1 MTYNEKLCRIFLNY
15 LKIFQRDKK
24 KLYAICRFSILSGFL
39 LQFNIGRTVFMSIIV
54 PENLP
59 AIDILKEENI
69 FVMENSRA
77 ISQDIRPL
85 KILLLNLMPTKINTE
100 NQLIRLIGNTPLQVE
115 LTLLN
120 TKTHKSKNTSEDH
133 LDAFYKNFDE
143 IKNEKFDGLIIT
155 GAPVEKLEFEQVDY
169 WDELKEIM
177 EYSKSNVTSALHI
190 CWGAQAG
197 LYYHYGIGKSDLKEK
212 MFGVFCHRIL
222 DDKNELVRGFDDTF
236 YAPHS
241 RHTEIKREDII
252 NNKNLKLIAE
262 SDEAGVYIVM
272 SKDERQIFI
281 TGHSEYDRDTLKLEY
296 ERDIDKGLAIKM
308 PVNYFKNNDPKNS
321 PNVNWKSSANLLFS
335 NWLNYFVYQKTPYDI
350 NKITDVEA

>member
-1 MTYNEKLCRIFLNY
+1 
-15 LKIFQRDKK
+15 
-24 KLYAICRFSILSGFL
+24 
-39 LQFNIGRTVFMSIIV
+39 MSIIV

-59 AIDILKEENI
+59 AIDILKKENV
-69 FVMENSRA
+69 FVMENKRA
-77 ISQDIRPL
+77 VSQDIRPL
-85 KILLLNLMPTKINTE
+85 QILLLNLMPTKINTE
-100 NQLIRLIGNTPLQVE
+100 TQLIRIIGNTPLQVE

-120 TKTHKSKNTSEDH
+120 TKSHKSKNTSEDH
-133 LDAFYKNFDE
+133 LDTFYKSFDE
-143 IKNEKFDGLIIT
+143 IKNSKFDGLIIT

-177 EYSKSNVTSALHI
+177 EYSKSNVTSVLHI

-197 LYYHYGIGKSDLKEK
+197 LYYHYGIEKRDLKEK
-212 MFGVFCHRIL
+212 MFGVFSHRVT

-241 RHTEIKREDII
+241 RHTEVKREDII

-262 SDEAGVYIVM
+262 SDQAGVYIVM

-296 ERDIDKGLAIKM
+296 ERDMAKGLNIHI
-308 PVNYFKNNDPKNS
+308 PYNYFIDDDPKKS
-321 PNVNWKSSANLLFS
+321 PKVTWKSSANLLFS

-350 NKITDVEA
+350 NQISDRL

>member
-1 MTYNEKLCRIFLNY
+1 
-15 LKIFQRDKK
+15 
-24 KLYAICRFSILSGFL
+24 
-39 LQFNIGRTVFMSIIV
+39 MSIIV

-59 AIDILKEENI
+59 AIDILKKENV
-69 FVMENSRA
+69 FVMENKRA
-77 ISQDIRPL
+77 VSQDIRPL
-85 KILLLNLMPTKINTE
+85 QILLLNLMPTKINTE
-100 NQLIRLIGNTPLQVE
+100 TQLIRIIGNTPLQVE
-115 LTLLN
+115 LTLLY
-120 TKTHKSKNTSEDH
+120 TKSHKSKNTSEYH
-133 LDAFYKNFDE
+133 LDTFYKSFDE
-143 IKNEKFDGLIIT
+143 IKNSKFDGLIIT

-169 WDELKEIM
+169 WEELKEIM
-177 EYSKSNVTSALHI
+177 EYSKSNVTSSLHI

-197 LYYHYGIGKSDLKEK
+197 LYYHYGIEKRDLNEK
-212 MFGVFCHRIL
+212 MFGVFSHRVI

-262 SDEAGVYIVM
+262 SDKAGVYIVM

-296 ERDIDKGLAIKM
+296 ERDKEKGLDIQI
-308 PVNYFKNNDPKNS
+308 PYNYFVDDDPKNS
-321 PNVNWKSSANLLFS
+321 PRVTWKSSANLLFS

-350 NKITDVEA
+350 NQISDRL

>member
-1 MTYNEKLCRIFLNY
+1 
-15 LKIFQRDKK
+15 
-24 KLYAICRFSILSGFL
+24 
-39 LQFNIGRTVFMSIIV
+39 MSIIV

-59 AIDILKEENI
+59 AIDILKKENV
-69 FVMENSRA
+69 FVMENKRA
-77 ISQDIRPL
+77 VSQDIRPL
-85 KILLLNLMPTKINTE
+85 QILLLNLMPTKINTE
-100 NQLIRLIGNTPLQVE
+100 TQLIRLIGNTPLQVE
-115 LTLLN
+115 LTLLY
-120 TKTHKSKNTSEDH
+120 TKSHKSKNTSEDH
-133 LDAFYKNFDE
+133 LDNFYKSFDE
-143 IKNEKFDGLIIT
+143 IKHRKFDGLIIT

-169 WDELKEIM
+169 WEELKEIM

-197 LYYHYGIGKSDLKEK
+197 LYYHYGIEKRDLKEK
-212 MFGVFCHRIL
+212 MFGVFSHRIV

-252 NNKNLKLIAE
+252 NNKSLKLIAE
-262 SDEAGVYIVM
+262 SDQAGVYIVM

-296 ERDIDKGLAIKM
+296 ERDKEKGQNIHI
-308 PVNYFKNNDPKNS
+308 PYNYFIDDDPENNPR
-321 PNVNWKSSANLLFS
+321 VTWKSSANLLFS

-350 NKITDVEA
+350 NQISDKL

>member
-1 MTYNEKLCRIFLNY
+1 
-15 LKIFQRDKK
+15 
-24 KLYAICRFSILSGFL
+24 
-39 LQFNIGRTVFMSIIV
+39 MSIIV

-59 AIDILKEENI
+59 AIDILKKENV
-69 FVMENSRA
+69 FVMENKRA
-77 ISQDIRPL
+77 VSQDIRPL
-85 KILLLNLMPTKINTE
+85 QILLLNLMPTKINTE
-100 NQLIRLIGNTPLQVE
+100 TQLIRIIGNTPLQVE

-120 TKTHKSKNTSEDH
+120 TKSHKSKNTSEDH
-133 LDAFYKNFDE
+133 LDTFYKSFDE
-143 IKNEKFDGLIIT
+143 IKNRKFDGLIIT

-177 EYSKSNVTSALHI
+177 EYSKSNVTSVLHI

-197 LYYHYGIGKSDLKEK
+197 LYYHYGIEKRDLKEK
-212 MFGVFCHRIL
+212 MFGVFSHRVT

-241 RHTEIKREDII
+241 RHTEVKREDII

-262 SDEAGVYIVM
+262 SDQAGVYIVM

-296 ERDIDKGLAIKM
+296 ERDMEKGLNIHI
-308 PVNYFKNNDPKNS
+308 PYNYFIDDDPKKS
-321 PNVNWKSSANLLFS
+321 PKVTWKSSANLLFS

-350 NKITDVEA
+350 NQISDRL

>member
-1 MTYNEKLCRIFLNY
+1 
-15 LKIFQRDKK
+15 
-24 KLYAICRFSILSGFL
+24 
-39 LQFNIGRTVFMSIIV
+39 MSIIV

-59 AIDILKEENI
+59 SIDILKKENV
-69 FVMENSRA
+69 FVMENKRA
-77 ISQDIRPL
+77 VSQDIRPL
-85 KILLLNLMPTKINTE
+85 QILLLNLMPTKINTE
-100 NQLIRLIGNTPLQVE
+100 TQLIRLIGNTPLQVE
-115 LTLLN
+115 LTLLY
-120 TKTHKSKNTSEDH
+120 TKSHKSKNTSEDH
-133 LDAFYKNFDE
+133 LDNFYKSFDE
-143 IKNEKFDGLIIT
+143 IKHRKFDGLIIT

-169 WDELKEIM
+169 WEELKEIM

-197 LYYHYGIGKSDLKEK
+197 LYYHYGIEKRDLKEK
-212 MFGVFCHRIL
+212 MFGVFSHRVV

-262 SDEAGVYIVM
+262 SDQAGVYIVM

-296 ERDIDKGLAIKM
+296 ERDKDKGQNIHI
-308 PVNYFKNNDPKNS
+308 PYNYFIDDDAKNS
-321 PNVNWKSSANLLFS
+321 PRVTWKSSANLLFS

-350 NKITDVEA
+350 NQISDKL

>member
-1 MTYNEKLCRIFLNY
+1 
-15 LKIFQRDKK
+15 
-24 KLYAICRFSILSGFL
+24 
-39 LQFNIGRTVFMSIIV
+39 MSIIV

-59 AIDILKEENI
+59 SIDILKKENV
-69 FVMENSRA
+69 FVMENKRA
-77 ISQDIRPL
+77 VSQDIRPL
-85 KILLLNLMPTKINTE
+85 QILLLNLMPTKINTE
-100 NQLIRLIGNTPLQVE
+100 TQLIRLIGNTPLQVE
-115 LTLLN
+115 LTLLY
-120 TKTHKSKNTSEDH
+120 TKSHKSKNTSEDH
-133 LDAFYKNFDE
+133 LDNFYKSFDE
-143 IKNEKFDGLIIT
+143 IKHRKFDGLIIT

-169 WDELKEIM
+169 WEELKEIM

-197 LYYHYGIGKSDLKEK
+197 LYYHYGIEKRDLKEK
-212 MFGVFCHRIL
+212 MFGVFSHRIV

-241 RHTEIKREDII
+241 RHTEIKREDIV

-262 SDEAGVYIVM
+262 SDQAGAYIVM

-296 ERDIDKGLAIKM
+296 ERDKEKGQNIHI
-308 PVNYFKNNDPKNS
+308 PYNYFIDDDPEKS
-321 PNVNWKSSANLLFS
+321 PRITWKSSANLLFS

-350 NKITDVEA
+350 NKISDKL